1 MPVAGRF
8 VPLAQ
13 SLGVCAAP
21 SCDGTPRVVDATS
34 PNPAFPTFGGTRGGF
49 DVVIAEGFS
58 HLDVVAAED
67 DADNPVVSA
76 IAEFIARNVP

>member
-1 MPVAGRF
+1 
-8 VPLAQ
+8 
-13 SLGVCAAP
+13 
-21 SCDGTPRVVDATS
+21 VVDATS

-67 DADNPVVSA
+67 DADNPVVPA
-76 IAEFIARNVP
+76 IAEFIARNVR